1 MNRIYD
7 QRAITAVLNAGG
19 RLTAAEIA
27 KTLHWPRT
35 RARKALCD
43 LEQQGA
49 ARHNHDRTWEAT
61 K

>member
-1 MNRIYD
+1 MSNPYD
-7 QRAITAVLNAGG
+7 QQAVSAVLRAGG

-27 KTLHWPRT
+27 KTLHWART
-35 RARKALCD
+35 RTRKALCD

-49 ARHNHDRTWEAT
+49 ARHNHNRTWEAT

>member
-1 MNRIYD
+1 MNRIHD
-7 QRAITAVLNAGG
+7 QRAITAVLNAVG

-27 KTLHWPRT
+27 KTLGWTRT

-49 ARHNHDRTWEAT
+49 ARHNHDRSWEAT